1 MSYED
6 LNILDELR
14 RKGSITEEEFQREK
28 DKVLNNQN
36 NASSKQFFG
45 GLTEN
50 TYLLLM
56 HLSQFLG
63 FIVPG
68 FGFIVP
74 LIMWLTNKDNS
85 TNVDK
90 HGKNIIN
97 FRISM
102 FIYCVTAGVL
112 FFISIVMYTWHLFGI
127 PFGISILAILGI
139 LQFVFIIIAAIK
151 ANNGEYWKYPL
162 AIKFLN

>member
-14 RKGSITEEEFQREK
+14 RKGSITEEEYQREK

-36 NASSKQFFG
+36 NSFSKQPFL

-56 HLSQFLG
+56 HLSQF
-63 FIVPG
+63 
-68 FGFIVP
+68 FGFIFPGLGFVAP
-74 LIMWLTNKDNS
+74 IIMWLLNKDS
-85 TNVDK
+85 SSKTDQ

-97 FRISM
+97 FMISM
-102 FIYCVTAGVL
+102 FIYYAAAGIL
-112 FFISIVMYTWHLFGI
+112 CFILIGI
-127 PFGISILAILGI
+127 PLLVLLAILHFI
-139 LQFVFIIIAAIK
+139 FIILAAIK
-151 ANNGEYWKYPL
+151 AGNGEYWEYPL
-162 AIKFLN
+162 AIRFLK